1 MLFALAS
8 VQRAASSNNNNKKII
23 IIIRAI
29 TFSPDFSLAKKNK
42 IKGRVFPK
50 YFSPQSSVC
59 ESHTFRS
66 CSCSVK
72 GGFKARDAPL
82 TNPHSEESPANL
94 NGGVHTNQGLAL
106 KDGPTGCPGVLS
118 ESVSAG
124 LAMHRKKKTHLGH
137 VAAFQH
143 RRRWGRQVLAGMGT
157 QQGPWGAWRGWDG
170 FWVLPFSPCR

>member
-29 TFSPDFSLAKKNK
+29 TFSPDFSLAKKKK

-124 LAMHRKKKTHLGH
+124 LALHSSQGQEKKPTSWPCGCISAQEEMGK
-137 VAAFQH
+137 
-143 RRRWGRQVLAGMGT
+143 AGF
-157 QQGPWGAWRGWDG
+157 GWDG
-170 FWVLPFSPCR
+170 HSAGTMGCLERLG